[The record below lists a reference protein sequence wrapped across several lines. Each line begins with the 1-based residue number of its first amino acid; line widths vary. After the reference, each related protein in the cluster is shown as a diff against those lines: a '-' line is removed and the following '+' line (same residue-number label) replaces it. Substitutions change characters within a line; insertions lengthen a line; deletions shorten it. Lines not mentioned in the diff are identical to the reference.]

1 MCEGVKSCTAGLK
14 LLCMCSVVS
23 NMEISEIGAEQS
35 SWTPRRVIVVFFWR
49 PESASNKQT
58 KKKNVFLED
67 CEFSNCFCNIVQS
80 ALLLLLLLQLR
91 TGSAAPHCGPNRLDN
106 DSALQA
112 LISGRLLTRL
122 TTFSVIPALMQQ

>member
-1 MCEGVKSCTAGLK
+1 
-14 LLCMCSVVS
+14 MCSVVS
-23 NMEISEIGAEQS
+23 NMGISEVGSEQS

-49 PESASNKQT
+49 PERVGTSNKEKQ
-58 KKKNVFLED
+58 NIFLKD

-80 ALLLLLLLQLR
+80 ALLLLLLLLLQLQ

-112 LISGRLLTRL
+112 LISGSLLTRL